1 GRGTRIAF
9 RSCGRVPHYSN
20 STILER
26 RHNMADKSKRGFGS
40 MDINKRREIASKG
53 GKAAHAKGSAHRFT
67 PEEAREAGRKG
78 GQAAN
83 QKGTA
88 HEFTPEEASFAGRKG
103 GKAASHKEVE
113 HAFAPQETGM
123 TEHRPEPV
131 PPVPQEAPSI
141 SGT

>member
-1 GRGTRIAF
+1 
-9 RSCGRVPHYSN
+9 
-20 STILER
+20 
-26 RHNMADKSKRGFGS
+26 MADKSKRGFGS

-78 GQAAN
+78 GQAAH

-103 GKAASHKEVE
+103 GKASSNREPVHE
-113 HAFAPQETGM
+113 FAPQESGAP
-123 TEHRPEPV
+123 ERRPEEIQHVGP
-131 PPVPQEAPSI
+131 ESHTM